1 MSQEFTH
8 TFRVR
13 FAETDQM
20 GIVHH
25 SVHAVWLEAAR
36 VEWLR
41 ALGLSYRDLEDA
53 GVSLAVSELQV
64 RYQHAA
70 RFDDLLGI
78 TARLTESRSRRLKF
92 SYTISRAQDGQ
103 TIGTAQT
110 VHVPVD
116 RTGRAIRLP
125 GEWLAALEG
134 LRAGSD

>member
-1 MSQEFTH
+1 MSQGFTH
-8 TFRVR
+8 TIRVR

-36 VEWLR
+36 IEWLR

-64 RYQHAA
+64 NYRHAA

-78 TARLTESRSRRLKF
+78 SVRPTERRSRRLMF
-92 SYTISRAQDGQ
+92 AYTIMRVADGLI
-103 TIGTAQT
+103 IGTAKT
-110 VHVPVD
+110 VHIPLD
-116 RTGRAIRLP
+116 RAGRAIRLP
-125 GEWLAALEG
+125 AEWLAALEEQPV
-134 LRAGSD
+134 GSD